1 MSPRITLHN
10 ITIGPA
16 LWQIHDMDMHIT
28 ACKTSKAMFNLTCS
42 KENANMSLTVAKSSI
57 GNMIIGRHIRVTI
70 SSSQRIG
77 SGRLSKTAITVVGST
92 IVMSNCTFLRNNVSD
107 GPSILYA
114 MGGSHVIVTTCT
126 FKQNMGYYGAIFVND
141 SSHVSVRDSVFEGN
155 MPPHNI
161 ESTGT
166 LTIKLN
172 STANIIKTNFSYNQA
187 YSGAAVTNIHQ
198 SMVIIIDSVFK
209 GNLGCTGGAIAI
221 AYNSKA
227 EVQHSSFS
235 ENAATFSKSF
245 KLSHVRETISQ
256 IGSLNM
262 IRIQKNGK
270 TPWMTTD
277 KKSVPIHAST
287 TDEKTVEGQ
296 ISCAGGAIVSSVS
309 EIYVNDSIFQN
320 NTSTESG
327 GAIHAYSSTMNLER
341 NVFNHNA
348 ANEQGGAVFV
358 TTDCRVKVNH
368 SSFKQNQA
376 FQMGAISA
384 GDNTTLV
391 IEGSNFIMNFARQ
404 FGGAIAI
411 SRVGTVTMINCLFLE
426 NYAIQ
431 SAAFGA
437 EDHIS
442 VSVINCAFQG
452 NVVDEYYAALWI
464 TSKSSLRM
472 ENSEFKQTRS
482 RQCTVSVD
490 DFSTG
495 FITSSRFKDNTALT
509 LGRIFASF
517 PILDTLVTLVTTH
530 AT

>member
-16 LWQIHDMDMHIT
+16 LWQIHDMDMQIT
-28 ACKTSKAMFNLTCS
+28 ACKTSKATFNLTSS
-42 KENANMSLTVAKSSI
+42 KEHEESTNMSLTVANSSI
-57 GNMIIGRHIRVTI
+57 GNLMIGRHIRVTI
-70 SSSQRIG
+70 SSSERIG

-92 IVMSNCTFLRNNVSD
+92 IVMSNCTFLKNNVSD

-114 MGGSHVIVTTCT
+114 FGGSHVVVTNCT
-126 FKQNMGYYGAIFVND
+126 FKQNTGYYGAIFVND
-141 SSHVSVRDSVFEGN
+141 SSHASIRDSVFEGN
-155 MPPHNI
+155 MPPQNI

-166 LTIKLN
+166 LTIKLD
-172 STANIIKTNFSYNQA
+172 STANIIKTKFSYNQA

-209 GNLGCTGGAIAI
+209 GNWGCSGGAIAN

-227 EVQHSSFS
+227 KVQHSLFS
-235 ENAATFSKSF
+235 ENAATFPKSF
-245 KLSHVRETISQ
+245 KVSHVRETISQ
-256 IGSLNM
+256 IGSLN
-262 IRIQKNGK
+262 IIKIQKNGK
-270 TPWMTTD
+270 IPWITTD
-277 KKSVPIHAST
+277 RKSVPIHAST
-287 TDEKTVEGQ
+287 KAKKTVERQ
-296 ISCAGGAIVSSVS
+296 ISCAGGAIFSSVS
-309 EIYVNDSIFQN
+309 EIYVNDSIFLN

-327 GAIHAYSSTMNLER
+327 GAIHAYSSTINLER
-341 NVFNHNA
+341 NLFNHNA

-368 SSFKQNQA
+368 TSFLQNQA

-391 IEGSNFIMNFARQ
+391 IEGSNFITNFARQ

-411 SRVGTVTMINCLFLE
+411 SRVGTVIMINCLFLE

-437 EDHIS
+437 EDDIS
-442 VSVINCAFQG
+442 VFVMNCTFQG

-464 TSKSSLRM
+464 TRKSSLRM
-472 ENSEFKQTRS
+472 ENSEFKETRS

-495 FITSSRFKDNTALT
+495 FITSSRFKDNTALK
-509 LGRIFASF
+509 LGKILASF
-517 PILDTLVTLVTTH
+517 PFSV
-530 AT
+530 